1 MNLTGNKI
9 GQSTEGFPIY
19 RVDGRVE
26 IDDLLNLAWELSR
39 YRKQNADDPS
49 MSYSLV
55 DVLCP
60 DDLYLALAERAG
72 RWVSDYGFSLS
83 VVEGSLIGTINDRK
97 PVVLYGPNGVGIGI
111 LSAVRKHSTIMMLD
125 PLDIH
130 QHHRTTF
137 VMHPEN
143 HAILEGCE

>member
-39 YRKQNADDPS
+39 YRKQNADDLS

-55 DVLCP
+55 DMLCP
-60 DDLYLALAERAG
+60 DDLYLALAERASK
-72 RWVSDYGFSLS
+72 WVADHGFSLQ
-83 VVEGSLIGTINDRK
+83 VVENSLVEYVRGRK
-97 PVVLYGPNGVGIGI
+97 PVVLYGPNGIGIGI
-111 LSAVRKHSTIMMLD
+111 LSAVRKYGTIMMLD
-125 PLDIH
+125 VLDIR
-130 QHHRTTF
+130 HHGRTAF
-137 VMHPEN
+137 VMYPEN